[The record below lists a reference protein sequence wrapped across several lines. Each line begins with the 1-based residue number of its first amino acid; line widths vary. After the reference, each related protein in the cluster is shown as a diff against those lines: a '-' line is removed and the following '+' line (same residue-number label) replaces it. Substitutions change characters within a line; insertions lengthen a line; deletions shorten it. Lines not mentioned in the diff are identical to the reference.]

1 MSQQYPQ
8 PYDPQQQPQVTP
20 PQWQPQQYPYHQQ
33 LPPVLPPGYAGQPD
47 EQGWYP
53 APQFTQPPV
62 HVNVHQNNYGPSG
75 AITVTGMS
83 QGWKIF
89 HAVMIICTC
98 GFWLPVYWAHNSS
111 AKRRS
116 VTRFR

>member
-8 PYDPQQQPQVTP
+8 PYDPYQPPQVTP
-20 PQWQPQQYPYHQQ
+20 PQWQP
-33 LPPVLPPGYAGQPD
+33 
-47 EQGWYP
+47 EYP
-53 APQFTQPPV
+53 AQQPYGYQQQPVQPFVQPPV
-62 HVNVHQNNYGPSG
+62 QVNVHQNNYGPRG
-75 AITVTGMS
+75 AVTVAGMS

-89 HAVMIICTC
+89 HALMIICTC

-116 VTRFR
+116 VTTFR